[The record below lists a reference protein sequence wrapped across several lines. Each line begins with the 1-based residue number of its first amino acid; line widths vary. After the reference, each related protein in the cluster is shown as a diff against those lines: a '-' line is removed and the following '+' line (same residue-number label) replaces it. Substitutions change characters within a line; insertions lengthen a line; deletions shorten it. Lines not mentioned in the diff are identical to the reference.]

1 MEGAFTC
8 RGGGPKAMSK
18 PWDKRK
24 EVHLLMVTASFFWVL
39 TEAGAGVARGL
50 G

>member
-18 PWDKRK
+18 PWKGWDKRK

-39 TEAGAGVARGL
+39 TEAGAGVA
-50 G
+50 